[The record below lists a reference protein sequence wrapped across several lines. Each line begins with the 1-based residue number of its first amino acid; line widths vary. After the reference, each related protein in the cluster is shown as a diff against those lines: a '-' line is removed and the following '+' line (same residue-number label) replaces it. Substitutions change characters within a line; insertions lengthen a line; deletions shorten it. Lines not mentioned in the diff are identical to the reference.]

1 MFWLSR
7 AAIRSTLS
15 LFALSLLLITSGLVQ
30 AQDYCNDGFGFPGL
44 TTPLKQKKVTNVTIP
59 GTSHIRGYL
68 EKLPDDYNANP
79 TKKYPL
85 LVFIHGINEN
95 GTGSAADL
103 CKLIGLWWWT
113 PSTLAEWTSG
123 PSFPASV
130 TDQNGQ
136 AHKFIVISPQVL
148 DWGGNANANMLNAFF
163 DYLISNYRVDPSRI
177 YLTGL
182 SRGANFIQS
191 YATASEAN
199 AKRIAA
205 IAPVAPCDQLSTAGA
220 NIIARTNLPYWAFK
234 CQYDADCGGG
244 TGFYARDNANLINS
258 QSPATTVPAKHTTFP
273 VPEQACNSYPHDVWG
288 FAYNHNFRQTV
299 NGRSVNTYEW
309 MVQYSRLALLPVAL
323 ENYTVTLRDEKV
335 KVRWTTSAEN
345 NNARFN
351 IERSADGK
359 KFAEIAT
366 IPATGNTTGKTYE
379 WIDENPLANLSYY
392 RLTQTDLNG
401 HKELFQI
408 KKVMNR
414 STLDRA
420 VIIAPNPFTTE
431 LTAFINVAQTQ
442 QVTIVVTDLSGRILK
457 TVNGKYAPGAAEIN
471 INTTGLPKGTYLL
484 KVQGE
489 NFTQTQKIVKQ

>member
-1 MFWLSR
+1 MFRLSR
-7 AAIRSTLS
+7 IAHRSSLF

-30 AQDYCNDGFGFPGL
+30 AQDYCSDGFGFPGL

-68 EKLPDDYNANP
+68 EKLPDDYSSNP

-85 LVFIHGINEN
+85 IVFIHGINEDGN
-95 GTGSAADL
+95 GSSDDL

-113 PSTLAEWTSG
+113 PSTLPEWTNG
-123 PSFPASV
+123 PALPSSV

-136 AHKFIVISPQVL
+136 AHKFIVISPQIVE
-148 DWGGNANANMLNAFF
+148 WGLNPNASSVLNALF
-163 DYLISNYRVDPSRI
+163 DYLITHYRVDPSRV

-182 SRGANFIQS
+182 SIGANFIQG
-191 YATASEAN
+191 YASASEAN

-205 IAPVAPCDQLSTAGA
+205 IAPVAPCALLSAAGA
-220 NIIARTNLPYWAFK
+220 NIIARTNLPYWTFQCINDTDPCKGDNAMN
-234 CQYDADCGGG
+234 
-244 TGFYARDNANLINS
+244 NANLINS

-273 VPEQACNSYPHDVWG
+273 VPGQDCNSYPHNVWG
-288 FAYNHNFRQTV
+288 YAYDHRFRQTV
-299 NGRSVNTYEW
+299 NGRSVNTFEW
-309 MVQYSRLALLPVAL
+309 MVQYSRSSLLPVAL
-323 ENYTVTLRDEKV
+323 ENYTVTLRDGKV
-335 KVRWTTSAEN
+335 KVRWTTSAES

-359 KFAEIAT
+359 KFTEIAA

-392 RLTQTDLNG
+392 RLTQTDLDG

-442 QVTIVVTDLSGRILK
+442 QVTIVVTDLSGRVLK

-471 INTTGLPKGTYLL
+471 INTTNLPKGTYLL